1 LPRSGSCDGWHR
13 VKRPD
18 PRQRFRFFLM
28 VLEEARRPSCNLQ
41 VARSKERK
49 QSPKEAENTMAK
61 QIFFIHGAGNQHHPD
76 GSGKLV
82 ASLKRE
88 LGSDY
93 EVLAP
98 DMPDPDNPAY
108 KAWRDQIGQELGRLD
123 PDVLLI
129 GHSFGGSVLLKYL
142 AEGTSHRP
150 IASLFLVAVP
160 FWGKRDWEQE
170 YALPDDFAALLPP
183 ISHLFLYHSRSDEVV
198 PFSHV
203 WHYQQRLPQATV
215 RVLDGKEHSFTDG
228 LPQLVQDIQRL

>member
-1 LPRSGSCDGWHR
+1 MRLKKRWTTMLHALQKRIAELKALPRSGSCDGWHR

-98 DMPDPDNPAY
+98 DMPDPDHPAY

-142 AEGTSHRP
+142 AEGT
-150 IASLFLVAVP
+150 
-160 FWGKRDWEQE
+160 GKC
-170 YALPDDFAALLPP
+170 P
-183 ISHLFLYHSRSDEVV
+183 S
-198 PFSHV
+198 
-203 WHYQQRLPQATV
+203 
-215 RVLDGKEHSFTDG
+215 K
-228 LPQLVQDIQRL
+228 